1 MLLALLMATE
11 TGSIGPG
18 LPIVPTAV
26 VIGKCR
32 KSQDEIVVCGH
43 SEQERYRLRTRLPD
57 EPPLLPKAEVA
68 IGGTGVLSVENE
80 AASVGGIPV
89 NRMMVRLKL
98 KF

>member
-11 TGSIGPG
+11 TVLIGPG
-18 LPIVPTAV
+18 LPVAPTAV
-26 VIGKCR
+26 VVGKCR
-32 KSQDEIVVCGH
+32 KSQDEIVVCGQ

-57 EPPLLPKAEVA
+57 ELPLLPKAEVA
-68 IGGTGVLSVENE
+68 IGDTKLAVENE
-80 AASVGGIPV
+80 AASVGGIPA